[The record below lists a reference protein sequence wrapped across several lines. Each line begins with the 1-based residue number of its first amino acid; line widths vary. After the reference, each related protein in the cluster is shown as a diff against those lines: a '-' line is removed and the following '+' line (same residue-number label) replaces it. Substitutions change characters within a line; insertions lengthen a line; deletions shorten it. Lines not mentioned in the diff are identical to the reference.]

1 MTDAT
6 HLDGN
11 SVGGLLDELFGQ
23 DMTMHLGCCDAC
35 GAIRVLAEVNVYR
48 DAPGDV
54 MRCPSCGSVLV
65 VVVSSDRGI
74 RVTVESLR
82 WIEFPGSNGP
92 A

>member
-1 MTDAT
+1 MTDPT

-11 SVGGLLDELFGQ
+11 SLGGLLEELFGQ
-23 DMTMHLGCCDAC
+23 DMTMQLGCCGAC
-35 GAIRVLAEVNVYR
+35 GAVRVLAEVHVYR
-48 DAPGDV
+48 EAPGDV

-65 VVVSSDRGI
+65 VVVSGDMGI

-82 WIEFPGSNGP
+82 WIEFPGSNSR